1 MDSTFGYILVC
12 QSPALFLA
20 AIVLLISYFTRKRN
34 HHVKAVLNLIL
45 AIVCALCGVA
55 LYYMGML
62 HDHFTIH
69 NFWQIRTWGWI
80 GLIIVAILSVYLICR
95 SFKRM
100 SDRRKAEKEAN
111 RSENARQQELEKIRS
126 EAYEAGK
133 AEAQAAAA
141 PVAPSEPMDAAA
153 TVLTPVE
160 PDPTPI
166 SGELKL

>member
-12 QSPALFLA
+12 QSPTLFLA

-45 AIVCALCGVA
+45 AILCALCGVA
-55 LYYMGML
+55 LYYVGML
-62 HDHFTIH
+62 HDHFDIH

-80 GLIIVAILSVYLICR
+80 GMIIVAALSIYAMCR
-95 SFKRM
+95 SFKRA

-111 RSENARQQELEKIRS
+111 RSENARQQELEKIKA

-133 AEAQAAAA
+133 AEAQAAAQA
-141 PVAPSEPMDAAA
+141 EASPI
-153 TVLTPVE
+153 LTPVE
-160 PDPTPI
+160 PDPAPS
-166 SGELKL
+166 SGELQL